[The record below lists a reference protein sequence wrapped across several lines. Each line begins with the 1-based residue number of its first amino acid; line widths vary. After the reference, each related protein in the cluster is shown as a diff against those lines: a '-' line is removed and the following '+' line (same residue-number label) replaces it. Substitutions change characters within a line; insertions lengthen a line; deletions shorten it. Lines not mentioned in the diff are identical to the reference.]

1 MKIEGYFSGIKNAN
15 TAVEKLKGAGY
26 SDVVS
31 DLNEHY
37 SIRSDNFTN
46 PGKGRNP
53 SSLSSLILDASGS
66 LGGQDNGPALAA
78 SPMASGMG
86 NFEEIADV
94 NYKVI
99 VEAEGKDAERV
110 KGMISD
116 LGGTLD
122 NPNFQLP
129 KGIEN
134 IPTSS
139 MLDRID
145 LNGDNES
152 YREPFRY
159 E

>member
-15 TAVEKLKGAGY
+15 IAVEKLKKAGY
-26 SDVVS
+26 LKTVS

-37 SIRSDNFTN
+37 SVRSNNFVQS
-46 PGKGRNP
+46 GRAQNP
-53 SSLSSLILDASGS
+53 SSLSSLVLDVSGS
-66 LGGQDNGPALAA
+66 LGDPDKGPLLAA

-86 NFEEIADV
+86 NFKEIADV

-99 VEAEGKDAERV
+99 VEADDKEGENI
-110 KGMISD
+110 KGIISD
-116 LGGTLD
+116 MGGTLN

-134 IPTSS
+134 IPTSNV
-139 MLDRID
+139 LDKLD
-145 LNGDNES
+145 LNGEEETHK
-152 YREPFRY
+152 EPFKY